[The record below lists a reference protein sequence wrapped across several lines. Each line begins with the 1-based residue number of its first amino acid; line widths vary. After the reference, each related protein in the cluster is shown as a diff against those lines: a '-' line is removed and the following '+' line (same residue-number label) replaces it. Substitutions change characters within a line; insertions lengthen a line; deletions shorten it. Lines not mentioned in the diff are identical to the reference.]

1 MDIKKFVDNY
11 KQDMID
17 DLSKLISIESTMSDP
32 IEGALF
38 GKGPK
43 DALLEG
49 LKQCENLGFKTKNID
64 NYIGYAEI
72 GEGEEVIGILAH
84 LDVVPVG
91 DGWKTDPYKLTIIDD
106 VMYGRGVSDD
116 KGAAVASM
124 YALKIIKDLNIP
136 LNKRV
141 RLILGTNEENGSN
154 CLKHYVEKEGHIDLG
169 FTPDGSFP
177 GVFGEK
183 GIMHLD
189 FHSKSTNI
197 KDIYGGHTRNIVCD
211 DCTIKIEKN
220 TYSSK
225 KLEDYFNN
233 HNIEFSVNEN
243 GDDVVINVKGI
254 AAHSSRPS
262 LGVNAIT
269 YLLFGLKSAGYQ
281 DPFVDYY
288 CEKIGMDNDGK
299 GYGLN
304 ISDDYGSLTANNG
317 IIKMENGVI
326 TGTLDIRFPV
336 TYTLKQINEIL
347 EDNLDS
353 ENGYIGE
360 MKGVEPLFYP
370 VDSPL
375 VSSLL
380 KAYRKVTNDNET
392 LPITMG
398 GGTYA
403 KGINNCIAFGCG
415 FLGVDYHIHDK
426 NEFLPIEELWLQ
438 TEIYVE
444 AIKNLL
450 EV

>member
-124 YALKIIKDLNIP
+124 YALKIIEDLNIP

-211 DCTIKIEKN
+211 DCTIKI
-220 TYSSK
+220 
-225 KLEDYFNN
+225 
-233 HNIEFSVNEN
+233 
-243 GDDVVINVKGI
+243 
-254 AAHSSRPS
+254 
-262 LGVNAIT
+262 
-269 YLLFGLKSAGYQ
+269 
-281 DPFVDYY
+281 
-288 CEKIGMDNDGK
+288 
-299 GYGLN
+299 
-304 ISDDYGSLTANNG
+304 
-317 IIKMENGVI
+317 
-326 TGTLDIRFPV
+326 
-336 TYTLKQINEIL
+336 
-347 EDNLDS
+347 
-353 ENGYIGE
+353 
-360 MKGVEPLFYP
+360 
-370 VDSPL
+370 
-375 VSSLL
+375 
-380 KAYRKVTNDNET
+380 
-392 LPITMG
+392 
-398 GGTYA
+398 
-403 KGINNCIAFGCG
+403 
-415 FLGVDYHIHDK
+415 
-426 NEFLPIEELWLQ
+426 
-438 TEIYVE
+438 
-444 AIKNLL
+444 
-450 EV
+450 